1 MGENIHIRTVKDLKL
16 YLNDQ
21 IDKLASSESISS
33 IKTLAQEQSNLILK
47 LTEAVNSQKKIIN
60 KLNESLIECENSL
73 EVSKIVSSDLVKKCD
88 DLE

>member
-21 IDKLASSESISS
+21 IDKLASSESISG
-33 IKTLAQEQSNLILK
+33 IKTLVQEQSNLILK

-73 EVSKIVSSDLVKKCD
+73 EVSKIVSSDQVKKCD

>member
-21 IDKLASSESISS
+21 IDKLASSESISG